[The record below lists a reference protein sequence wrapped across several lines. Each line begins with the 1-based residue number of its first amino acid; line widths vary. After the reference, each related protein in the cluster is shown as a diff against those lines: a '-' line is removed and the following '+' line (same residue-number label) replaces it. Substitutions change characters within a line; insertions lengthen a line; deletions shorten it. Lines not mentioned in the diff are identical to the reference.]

1 MSSTTY
7 KYFSKA
13 EVDKWKLTPELWS
26 ILDVMRGLSGTPF
39 IITSGLRTPEE
50 NKAVG
55 GLPNSA
61 HLRGLA
67 VDLACTDKFIRRK
80 MLKGIISSG
89 APVFVELAKNHIHI
103 SIDKSI
109 DSMGSIIVSYDD

>member
-1 MSSTTY
+1 MNYKHFSKKEVDTY
-7 KYFSKA
+7 KLK
-13 EVDKWKLTPELWS
+13 PEFWS
-26 ILDVMRGLSGTPF
+26 ILDIMRGLSDTPF
-39 IITSGLRTPEE
+39 IITSGLRTVEE

-67 VDLACTDKFIRRK
+67 VDLVCSDKFKRNK
-80 MLKGIISSG
+80 MLKGILTSNI
-89 APVFVELAKNHIHI
+89 PVFIEIAKGHLHV

-109 DSMGSIIVSYDD
+109 DSMGTILISNDV